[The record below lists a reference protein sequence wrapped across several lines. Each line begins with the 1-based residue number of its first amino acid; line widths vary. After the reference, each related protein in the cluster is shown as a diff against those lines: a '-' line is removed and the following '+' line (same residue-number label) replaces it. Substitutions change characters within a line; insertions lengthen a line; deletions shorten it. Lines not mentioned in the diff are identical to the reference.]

1 MQSLKE
7 SVLTVKGP
15 FLRAR
20 RESKVLQSSVIVL
33 SFKEFPNV
41 SKRGIR
47 TGRFQL
53 FERVTKFD
61 FGFLLV
67 SLICLFQ

>member
-20 RESKVLQSSVIVL
+20 RESKVLQSSVIVAL
-33 SFKEFPNV
+33 RNSLMFLNEA
-41 SKRGIR
+41 SG
-47 TGRFQL
+47 Q
-53 FERVTKFD
+53 ED
-61 FGFLLV
+61 FSYSSESL
-67 SLICLFQ
+67 SLILVFF